1 MVEAP
6 ELAAIWIC
14 DDTKLR
20 KGWIET
26 HKAMAMWMV
35 EALGI
40 ASKRWRASPRGP
52 NVQRVQ

>member
-1 MVEAP
+1 MVEAL

-26 HKAMAMWMV
+26 HKAMATWTV

-40 ASKRWRASPRGP
+40 ASKR
-52 NVQRVQ
+52 